1 MEVVGDDEAPFVDEI
16 VGLWQEVLEREV
28 GLHDHFFSDLGGNSM
43 SAVQMV
49 MSVEEDLGVAVPIGD
64 LFDAPTPV
72 EFASVVD
79 RLRGQ
84 PAAEPHR

>member
-1 MEVVGDDEAPFVDEI
+1 MEVVDEV
-16 VGLWQEVLEREV
+16 VRVWQEVLGREV
-28 GLHDHFFSDLGGNSM
+28 GLDDHFFSDLEGNSM

-64 LFDAPTPV
+64 LFDAPTAA
-72 EFASVVD
+72 EFASVVH
-79 RLRGQ
+79 RLRAE